1 MAGVSQVALMVKD
14 PPANA
19 GDKRSRFNP
28 RVGKIPWRRAWEPIP
43 VFLPAESHEQRS
55 PVGGLQVHRVT
66 KELDMNKALNILK
79 RRWQR
84 A

>member
-28 RVGKIPWRRAWEPIP
+28 RVGKIPWRRAWELIP
-43 VFLPAESHEQRS
+43 VFLPGEFHGQRS
-55 PVGGLQVHRVT
+55 LTGYSPWGHKESETT
-66 KELDMNKALNILK
+66 K
-79 RRWQR
+79 
-84 A
+84 